1 MGNYEQL
8 KTAVEQVIK
17 QNGNEEI
24 TGLVLQNT
32 LKIIIS
38 TFGDN
43 KQLAGIAT
51 PSTTPGTP
59 DANVFYLASQPG
71 VYANFGGFNLLF
83 GQLVVLKNT
92 EIGWEHDIILD
103 NFKPIGLVEE
113 GNIQAVSGNEVFQQ
127 GYLKS
132 LDLTKATLNISVLNN
147 KFDYANLS
155 EAVLTLNND
164 FRKKGLTISYSDNAG
179 NWHDYQ
185 YTGDDDANNFNF
197 TLRANWKRISVISN
211 IWQPNAQLTHPLK
224 NVYLFDKIKIKNVNV
239 AQNYTPYTDSGLK
252 QYFISMI
259 GRIGTVP
266 NQFYRI
272 GVSQKIGSSITS
284 VGVVQVPTAEVLESP
299 NVTNFP
305 MTVANNEIKFDF
317 LVDFSG
323 GGLDDNFFQLNYDL
337 TGINDNVI
345 LSAKKEIQNNSV
357 KTISSEVHNPSWT
370 KYVYNDFTDGYIVE
384 FETLPNSMGNL
395 GKFGINVLGIA
406 DPNFASANKSISV
419 ASFRERLVIARVD
432 TGQSKSVLHGNINR
446 FKLIVNNNLVYLF
459 INDVLVDSYVYE
471 EQKSSLVI
479 FEPTAYKSVNNLK
492 VTSKKANYLN
502 YDVFGKDAV
511 FNKIEVNKALK
522 ARGIIDVNYT
532 DVKNFTKTEIESKG
546 IELIGGTVGTSN
558 AVYKIPIKIAP
569 KFRLKVEFKPN
580 FDINTGAVDYKQIID
595 TMALFDAWNVGYDK
609 MFKAY
614 LKTGLPTAYT
624 TSANGITVRTTI
636 PRYISGTRVEFG
648 TKGYNNNYVEHILN
662 GYTEKPMAGDDTFY
676 IRFKGDFTNVENQK
690 LYLKNDGVNLQI
702 LKEADE
708 ANPIATFFLADYPT
722 VQDLYNSVKDSTN
735 LTDFEFNFRNIAAH
749 PTSDLLEFEK
759 IYFCQNIPNGN
770 QSTGGGF
777 AGGVHWDSF
786 PIYLPLKDSAWHTL
800 EIFIDNERSRDKMRA
815 TLDGLVKNMVYR
827 DGVISADEIEGYMIL
842 GGDKD
847 GNPSNCY
854 FRNLVIE
861 PYNTETFTPKVVV
874 GIAHHITDTQDGTI
888 DPVQGAYYSSIG
900 SMIRFMDTAF
910 KYGWKP
916 ITMRQ
921 LEGFLYHNE
930 PIPLKSF
937 IMTFDD
943 SIMELLTNVRLR
955 QAFIS
960 RGVKPVIPMIG
971 YGLRPLTEKEN
982 KLVKAAYA
990 NDWGMMLH
998 DTTHDM
1004 YMGCYR
1010 YDDLGTHILEGVDM
1024 MLENWG
1030 IMSDWQANNFGW
1042 GTPMSSKVMRDNGL
1056 NIAFGTFQQTP
1067 DMILGHGSNPMYL
1080 NRLTIQGDSNF
1091 NLIEDILK
1099 FV

>member
-1 MGNYEQL
+1 MAVIGKIGLTPKGEYNPEIVYEILDVVSNEGNSYVSRQANNTQPLTNSEAWMLSAEKGGKGDQGNTFTFDDLTPAQKEEL
-8 KTAVEQVIK
+8 KGDVIAYNSLTEVDK
-17 QNGNEEI
+17 N
-24 TGLVLQNT
+24 
-32 LKIIIS
+32 
-38 TFGDN
+38 D
-43 KQLAGIAT
+43 
-51 PSTTPGTP
+51 
-59 DANVFYLASQPG
+59 LASRVPVNG
-71 VYANFGGFNLLF
+71 V
-83 GQLVVLKNT
+83 
-92 EIGWEHDIILD
+92 
-103 NFKPIGLVEE
+103 VEE
-113 GNIQAVSGNEVFQQ
+113 GNTQAVSGDEVFRQ
-127 GYLKS
+127 GYLKG
-132 LDLTKATLNISVLNN
+132 LDLTKSTLNISVLNN

-155 EAVLTLNND
+155 EAVLSLSSD
-164 FRKKGLTISYSDNAG
+164 FRKKGLSVSYSDG
-179 NWHDYQ
+179 NGSWHDYQ
-185 YTGDDDANNFNF
+185 YIGADDASDFNF
-197 TLRANWKRISVISN
+197 TQIANWRRLSVITN
-211 IWQPNAQLTHPLK
+211 IWQPNAQLTHPGK
-224 NVYLFDKIKIKNVNV
+224 SVNIGSNVKIKNV
-239 AQNYTPYTDSGLK
+239 YTATNFSPYTENGLK

-259 GRIGTVP
+259 GRIGTAP

-272 GVSQKIGSSITS
+272 GVSQKIGSAVTS

-299 NVTNFP
+299 NVSSFP
-305 MTVANNEIKFDF
+305 ITVANNEIKFEF

-337 TGINDNVI
+337 TGLNDGII
-345 LSAKKEIQNNSV
+345 LSAKKEVQNSAIKNLSA
-357 KTISSEVHNPSWT
+357 EVHNASWD
-370 KYVYNDFTDGYIVE
+370 KFVYRDLTDGYVVE
-384 FETLPNSMGNL
+384 FDIAPNTRGNL
-395 GKFGINVLGIA
+395 GKFGINVLGIV

-432 TGQSKSVLHGNINR
+432 TGQTKSVLHADLDR

-459 INDVLVDSYVYE
+459 VNGVLVDSYVYE
-471 EQKSSLVI
+471 ELRSSLVI
-479 FEPTAYKSVNNLK
+479 FEPSAYKSVNNLK

-614 LKTGLPTAYT
+614 LKTGLPTAKT
-624 TSANGITVRTTI
+624 ITANGVTIRTTI
-636 PRYISGTRVEFG
+636 PNYISGTRVEFG
-648 TKGYNNNYVEHILN
+648 TKGYNNNYVEHNLD
-662 GYTEKPMAGDDTFY
+662 GYVNKPMAGDDSFY

-690 LYLKNDGVNLQI
+690 LYLKNDGFNLQI
-702 LKEADE
+702 LKDGDE
-708 ANPIATFFLADYPT
+708 ANPIASFFLADYAS
-722 VQDLYNSVKDSTN
+722 VQDLYNAIKASTD

-749 PTSDLLEFEK
+749 PTSELLEFDK

-770 QSTGGGF
+770 KSTGGGF
-777 AGGVHWDSF
+777 AGGIHWDSF

-815 TLDGLVKNMVYR
+815 TLDGIVKNMVYR
-827 DGVISADEIEGYMIL
+827 DGAVSADEIEGYMIL

-847 GNPSNCY
+847 GNPANCY

-888 DPVQGAYYSSIG
+888 DPIQGAYYSSIG
-900 SMIRFMDTAF
+900 SMVRFMDTAF

-960 RGVKPVIPMIG
+960 RGVKPVIPMIS
-971 YGLRPLTEKEN
+971 YGLRPLSEKEN
-982 KLVKAAYA
+982 KLVTAAYN

-1010 YDDLGTHILEGVDM
+1010 YDDLGTHILDGIDM

-1056 NIAFGTFQQTP
+1056 NIAFGTFAMS
-1067 DMILGHGSNPMYL
+1067 DSMILGYGSNPMYL

-1091 NLIEDILK
+1091 NLIEDVLK
-1099 FV
+1099 YI